1 MDQDQHDGPL
11 PAGQAA
17 DDFGAIA
24 ADLRQLRAAAG
35 HPSFSELVRSIGRLR
50 QDRGVA
56 AEVSRPG
63 RTTVYDAFR
72 PGRRRIDAD
81 LVADIVL
88 ALGGTEPEAQR
99 WRERCHAARGGAAAA
114 HVVQTPLEPAAEPHT
129 PAEPKPADTVLGRW
143 LPGRPTLVVL
153 VVAVVLNLLGRIL
166 VDTLQM
172 SLHLD
177 MVGTALAAVVL
188 GPWQAVVVAIASSV
202 LGMTVNGTVSLA
214 FLPVNVVGG
223 LIWGYGVHRLGL
235 GRSVLRF
242 FALTVVTAVAC
253 TLVAVPILLMLGGSV
268 GHAGEDRLLEMLSHP
283 LRYVPAAVL
292 LSNLLLSL
300 ADKLISGF
308 CALAVM
314 EASPTRGPGA
324 RTA

>member
-1 MDQDQHDGPL
+1 MEKDQREGPV
-11 PAGQAA
+11 PGERVV
-17 DDFGAIA
+17 DDFDTIA
-24 ADLRQLRAAAG
+24 EELRRLRAAAG
-35 HPSFSELVRSIGRLR
+35 HPSFSDLVRRIGRLR
-50 QDRGVA
+50 QDRGVP
-56 AEVSRPG
+56 AEASRPG

-88 ALGGTEPEAQR
+88 ALGATEPEAAH
-99 WRERCHAARGGAAAA
+99 WRRRCHEARDRAEAARLAPPDEPT
-114 HVVQTPLEPAAEPHT
+114 VPEEPAEQ
-129 PAEPKPADTVLGRW
+129 VLGRW
-143 LPGRPTLVVL
+143 SPRRALAVVAA
-153 VVAVVLNLLGRIL
+153 AVVLNLLGRIL

-188 GPWQAVVVAIASSV
+188 GPWHAVAVAVASSV
-202 LGMTVNGTVSLA
+202 LGTAVNGAVSVA

-223 LIWGYGVHRLGL
+223 LLWGYGVHRLGL
-235 GRSVLRF
+235 GRSVPRF
-242 FALTVVTAVAC
+242 FLLTVVTAVAC
-253 TLVAVPILLMLGGSV
+253 TLVAAPILLMLGGSV
-268 GHAGEDRLLEMLSHP
+268 GHAGEDRLLEVLRHP
-283 LRYVPAAVL
+283 VRYVPVAVL

-308 CALAVM
+308 CALALLD
-314 EASPTRGPGA
+314 ASPGRGPGA